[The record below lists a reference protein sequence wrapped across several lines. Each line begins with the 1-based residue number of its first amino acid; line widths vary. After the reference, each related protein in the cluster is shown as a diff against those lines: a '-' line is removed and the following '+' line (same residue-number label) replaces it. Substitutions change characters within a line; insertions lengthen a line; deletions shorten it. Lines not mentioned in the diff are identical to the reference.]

1 MEKNYDFD
9 VSFTCRHE
17 ENDEIFRNLAVG
29 QVLKLSRY
37 HKHIVDCDI
46 KIDKQNTSFTSEIIL
61 HVPGHTLRAE
71 HKDFNQIKAFDASIE
86 KVKVQ
91 LKKLK
96 SKVVD
101 HRVNTQLEKSENPE
115 LEESETPE

>member
-1 MEKNYDFD
+1 MEKVYDFD

-17 ENDEIFRNLAVG
+17 ENVENFKELAIN

-37 HKHIVDCDI
+37 HKHIVGCDI
-46 KIDKQNTSFTSEIIL
+46 KIDKQNTSFTSEILL

-101 HRVNTQLEKSENPE
+101 HRVITQLQESENPE
-115 LEESETPE
+115 SEESETPE